1 MAKVHVG
8 RLVFVCL
15 SRVPVALGLKG
26 PDYASKVAINT
37 KANERKGVLVGDGVE
52 EVM

>member
-1 MAKVHVG
+1 MAHKVHVG

-15 SRVPVALGLKG
+15 SRVALGLKG

>member
-1 MAKVHVG
+1 MAHKVG

-15 SRVPVALGLKG
+15 SRVALGLKG
-26 PDYASKVAINT
+26 PDYASKVELIRR